1 MDEVELYAHRKKL
14 FTCRLHN
21 TFLSR
26 LRGLMFALRL
36 KMGEGIVLSFPS
48 EQQIDLHML
57 FVFFPLDVV
66 WINESGRI
74 VQIERDVQPFVWH
87 VRGTRAQSV
96 LEVRAGAARGL
107 QVGDLLTIKLTR
119 EKG

>member
-1 MDEVELYAHRKKL
+1 MDEVELYTHRKKL

-26 LRGLMFALRL
+26 LRGLMFASQL
-36 KMGEGIVLSFPS
+36 KIGEGVLLSFPS

-57 FVFFPLDVV
+57 FVFFPLDLV
-66 WINESGRI
+66 WINGSGRI
-74 VQIERDVQPFVWH
+74 VQIERHVQPFMWH

-96 LEVRAGAARGL
+96 LEVKAGATRDL
-107 QVGDLLTIKLTR
+107 RVGDLLTIKLTR
-119 EKG
+119 EN